1 MYIIMN
7 TAGIMLYACSCTC
20 THDIQEDAA
29 GILYANIQCLFPNNY
44 GEYVLGDSIES
55 LVTEIQSVNDPLS
68 VLKRKVFGS
77 NSSVPLTLQVSAWRT
92 GTANGMCGLEHVEL

>member
-1 MYIIMN
+1 MQFMYIVMN
-7 TAGIMLYACSCTC
+7 TAGKVTYAVCSCTC

-55 LVTEIQSVNDPLS
+55 LVTEIQSVIDPPL

-77 NSSVPLTLQVSAWRT
+77 NSSVPLTLQVR
-92 GTANGMCGLEHVEL
+92 